1 MVNRMSRNSNFESPR
16 QAKSA
21 AYNARLERQA
31 TLENVEGVAAGLAG
45 DAAPKSILQDVSP
58 ISDLGD
64 QSPFARE
71 DEEVE
76 EAEEEEDPEQ
86 QFFNRR
92 SRLQN

>member
-1 MVNRMSRNSNFESPR
+1 MVNRMSRNSNFDSPR

-21 AYNARLERQA
+21 AYNVRLERQA
-31 TLENVEGVAAGLAG
+31 TLENVEGIAAGLAG

-76 EAEEEEDPEQ
+76 EAEEEDPEQ